1 MESIK
6 DLSNQVFSLSD
17 EEKIILK
24 TLTDGPLNS
33 YQVYQ
38 KTKNRTIVKLQR
50 AGVDNWL
57 DRSQKRPSLNELEFV
72 LKKYVGKTKTKQ
84 DEFKYYLTTK
94 GMLAVLSETNIDEI
108 YLFNKYCEFLSN
120 KINDKKLFDS
130 IKKFIKGQVE
140 VFLAWH
146 YTYGIKLHDLK
157 QSQTYFRKFF
167 ESVDENVYT
176 QFPPLDKKLQSIKPI
191 LEDYHVAA
199 TVLYFLDEAANPKNE
214 HYDFFE
220 GMNPELNKQI
230 YSKLKFFALH
240 IERWYLYLEKLQD
253 ANWQLISLPIKYQK
267 TASIDLEKS
276 NKKIKSTLLRL
287 GMDKKFIDS
296 VLHVMSNYSHTK
308 LGTADDLKATE
319 AVFGI

>member
-1 MESIK
+1 MESFK
-6 DLSNQVFSLSD
+6 DLSNQVFSLSN

-24 TLTDGPLNS
+24 TLKERPLNS
-33 YQVYQ
+33 YQIYQ
-38 KTKNRTIVKLQR
+38 KTKNRTIVRLQR

-57 DRSQKRPSLNELEFV
+57 DRSQKRQSLTELEFV

-140 VFLAWH
+140 IFLAWH
-146 YTYGIKLHDLK
+146 YIYGINFHDLK

-191 LEDYHVAA
+191 LEDHHVAA
-199 TVLYFLDEAANPKNE
+199 TVLYFLDQAANPKNE
-214 HYDFFE
+214 LYDSFE
-220 GMNPELNKQI
+220 GTNLELNKQI
-230 YSKLKFFALH
+230 YEKLKFFALH

-253 ANWQLISLPIKYQK
+253 VNWQLISLPIKYQK

-296 VLHVMSNYSHTK
+296 VLHVMSNYPHTK

>member
-1 MESIK
+1 MVSFN
-6 DLSNQVFSLSD
+6 DLSNQVFSLSK

-24 TLTDGPLNS
+24 TLIDGPLNS
-33 YQVYQ
+33 YQIYQ
-38 KTKNRTIVKLQR
+38 KTTKRTIVKLQR

-57 DRSQKRPSLNELEFV
+57 DKSQKRPTLNGLEFIS
-72 LKKYVGKTKTKQ
+72 KIYVGKTKTKK

-94 GMLAVLSETNIDEI
+94 GMLAVLSQVNFDEI
-108 YLFNKYCEFLSN
+108 YLFNKYCEFFSN
-120 KINDKKLFDS
+120 KINDKKLFDT
-130 IKKFIKGQVE
+130 IKEFIKGQVE

-146 YTYGIKLHDLK
+146 YTYGINLHDLK
-157 QSQTYFRKFF
+157 QSQNYFRRFF
-167 ESVDENVYT
+167 ESIDENVYT
-176 QFPPLDKKLQSIKPI
+176 QFPLLDKKLQAIKPI

-199 TVLYFLDEAANPKNE
+199 TVLYFLDEVANPKNE

-220 GMNPELNKQI
+220 GANPELNKQI
-230 YSKLKFFALH
+230 YEKLKFFALH

-253 ANWQLISLPIKYQK
+253 ANWQLKSLPIKRQE
-267 TASIDLEKS
+267 TARIDLEEL
-276 NKKIKSTLLRL
+276 NEKIKSTLLRL

-296 VLHVMSNYSHTK
+296 VLHVMSNYPHTK

>member
-6 DLSNQVFSLSD
+6 DLSNQVFSLHD
-17 EEKIILK
+17 AEKIILE
-24 TLTDGPLNS
+24 TLTDGPLNI

-50 AGVDNWL
+50 AAVENWL
-57 DRSQKRPSLNELEFV
+57 YKSQKRQSLHELEFV
-72 LKKYVGKTKTKQ
+72 SKKYVGKTKTKQ

-94 GMLAVLSETNIDEI
+94 GMLAVLSKVNIDKI
-108 YLFNKYCEFLSN
+108 YLFNKYYEFLSN
-120 KINDKKLFDS
+120 KINDKTLFDS

-140 VFLAWH
+140 IFLAWH
-146 YTYGIKLHDLK
+146 YTYGIKLHNLK

-167 ESVDENVYT
+167 ESVDEHVYT
-176 QFPPLDKKLQSIKPI
+176 QFPPLDKKLQAIKPL

-214 HYDFFE
+214 HYDSFE
-220 GMNPELNKQI
+220 GTNPELNKQI

-253 ANWQLISLPIKYQK
+253 ANWQLMSLPIKYQK
-267 TASIDLEKS
+267 VASIDLEKS

-287 GMDKKFIDS
+287 GMNKKFIDS

-308 LGTADDLKATE
+308 LGTVDDLKATE